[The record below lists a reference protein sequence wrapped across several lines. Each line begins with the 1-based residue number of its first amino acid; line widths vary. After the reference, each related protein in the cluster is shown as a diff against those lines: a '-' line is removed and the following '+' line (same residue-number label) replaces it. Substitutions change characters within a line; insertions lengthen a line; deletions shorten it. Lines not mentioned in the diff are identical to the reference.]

1 VEDERLYRAIT
12 SLTLGIPL
20 AFAVSAGAERHRLP
34 AVFAWVV
41 TAVLLAAHYA
51 SAEWQT
57 TTAFFYRSAELVV
70 AAHLL
75 VAFLPYVGRGRAD
88 GFWAYNE
95 SLFTRA
101 VTAIIFSVVL
111 FVGLAVGL
119 LTVRY
124 LLGVEVE
131 PQAFGYLF
139 IAVVFGFNTW
149 FFLAGVPDPLPDA
162 APDDVPHALAIFTQR
177 LLMPLVVMY
186 LAILYAYVA
195 KIALARAWPEGTVG
209 YLVSGFAALGIL
221 TLLLVDPVRDA
232 PTRPWVRTFARAF
245 YPALL
250 PLVVLLLLAT
260 WRRIDEYGV
269 TERRYF
275 LLTFGLWLG
284 AMAGYFGVVRGR
296 DVRVVPITLCVGI
309 LATIAGPWGAY
320 EVSRR
325 DQLDRLTRLLTERH
339 LLADARLVRATS
351 PVDRATRGEISSILD
366 YLVELHGRDVSPW
379 IEAAGRDLEP
389 IGAVVPTPARIMAAM
404 GLDYVPAYER
414 GRSGGRADRI
424 FWRAVDPQPVSLDGY
439 HGMVKI
445 GFIATGDTTTFQW
458 DDTRIVVAL
467 PDRRSIRLEVGDANA
482 TATFDELV
490 ARLRASGKVGQN
502 EVPATEF
509 RVDLDGDGLRARL
522 LVAELVGR
530 LEDDGVHVERITGD
544 VLFVRT
550 RPGR

>member
-1 VEDERLYRAIT
+1 
-12 SLTLGIPL
+12 
-20 AFAVSAGAERHRLP
+20 
-34 AVFAWVV
+34 
-41 TAVLLAAHYA
+41 
-51 SAEWQT
+51 
-57 TTAFFYRSAELVV
+57 
-70 AAHLL
+70 
-75 VAFLPYVGRGRAD
+75 
-88 GFWAYNE
+88 
-95 SLFTRA
+95 
-101 VTAIIFSVVL
+101 
-111 FVGLAVGL
+111 
-119 LTVRY
+119 
-124 LLGVEVE
+124 
-131 PQAFGYLF
+131 
-139 IAVVFGFNTW
+139 
-149 FFLAGVPDPLPDA
+149 
-162 APDDVPHALAIFTQR
+162 
-177 LLMPLVVMY
+177 MY
-186 LAILYAYVA
+186 LAIPYAYVA

-221 TLLLVDPVRDA
+221 TLLLVDPLRDA
-232 PTRPWVRTFARAF
+232 PSRPWVRTFARAF

-284 AMAGYFGVVRGR
+284 AMAGYFGVARGR

-325 DQLDRLTRLLTERH
+325 DQLDRLTRLLTERR

-379 IEAAGRDLEP
+379 IEAAARGLETGSP
-389 IGAVVPTPARIMAAM
+389 VQAPARVMAAM

-414 GRSGGRADRI
+414 RGGGGNGERVY
-424 FWRAVDPQPVSLDGY
+424 WRAIDPQPISLDDF
-439 HGMVKI
+439 HAMVKI
-445 GFIATGDTTTFQW
+445 GSVAMGDTTTFQW
-458 DDTRIVVAL
+458 NDTRIVVAL

-490 ARLRASGKVGQN
+490 ARLRADGKVGQVN
-502 EVPATEF
+502 VPAAEL
-509 RVDLDGDGLRARL
+509 RVVLEGDGLRAVL
-522 LVAELVGR
+522 LPSEIMGR

-544 VLFVRT
+544 VLFART
-550 RPGR
+550 RSGP